1 MCTQLPPRPEL
12 CQVSEDFP
20 DHWVQ
25 PKVHLSALHIC
36 LCSAVG
42 TEVCAISSVVLSWS
56 LSLGKVGLNER
67 RKNLKRELRGRWTSG
82 RLKTCALPKAHS
94 PFPSNPTLPQCGT
107 TDLLISVMGKYRQTD
122 SGQEVKESFPEE
134 VTVVLRLEK

>member
-1 MCTQLPPRPEL
+1 MCTQLPPRPKL

-42 TEVCAISSVVLSWS
+42 TDICAISSVVLSWS

-82 RLKTCALPKAHS
+82 RLKTCSPKGAKPVSLEPHPPTMRYNGPADLCDGEVQTNRLGPRSQGELPRGS
-94 PFPSNPTLPQCGT
+94 
-107 TDLLISVMGKYRQTD
+107 D
-122 SGQEVKESFPEE
+122 SCSQA
-134 VTVVLRLEK
+134 